1 MNRYV
6 FYILWCDGIIISSL
20 LLYNLLL
27 NERFNGS
34 MMAIVI
40 SAVSGMIFLV
50 TMTKSLEHFPKQGLP
65 EIFRMFLPAGARVSL
80 LIFFSIMTITKGCI
94 MIGYASSFFNLY
106 LSDLRTITV
115 IAFMFLTVSW
125 GATRSSKT
133 ILSTLE
139 LVLFICIPIMY
150 FILTKAVFSQGIEWN
165 SIKAMDDY
173 ALSWPKWETIT
184 AANSLFSG
192 FVGLIVFNRVVP
204 SKIKWKFA
212 PIILIV
218 NLHILVTGLLIS
230 IGIHGTY
237 GVGNYISP
245 MYSALDSIGNISG
258 LFSRTI
264 MPYFLIV
271 LFLLL
276 MYAAVTIHVGLE
288 LLKGCFSLKFQN
300 NPRKEQLFS
309 WTICCL
315 FTVVTMIYFNTFT
328 LKQIKYHT
336 VNWLEL
342 RFYTEFLMVAL
353 VALFAVM
360 KWRRRA

>member
-6 FYILWCDGIIISSL
+6 FYVLWCDGITITGL
-20 LLYNLLL
+20 LLYTLLL

-34 MMAIVI
+34 MLAIVI

-50 TMTKSLEHFPKQGLP
+50 TMTKSLGYFPRKGLP
-65 EIFRMFLPAGARVSL
+65 EIFRMFLPAGARISL

-94 MIGYASSFFNLY
+94 MIGYASFFFNLY
-106 LSDLRTITV
+106 LTDVNTIT
-115 IAFMFLTVSW
+115 IMLFIFLAVSW

-139 LVLFICIPIMY
+139 IVLFICIPLMY
-150 FILTKAVFSQGIEWN
+150 YAFTKAIFSQGIEWN
-165 SIKAMDDY
+165 SIKAMADY
-173 ALSWPKWETIT
+173 AFIWPKWGTIT
-184 AANSLFSG
+184 AANSVFSG

-204 SKIKWKFA
+204 SKIKWKFT
-212 PIILIV
+212 PIVLIV
-218 NLHILVTGLLIS
+218 NLHILVTGLIIS

-237 GVGNYISP
+237 GVGNYIAP
-245 MYSALDSIGNISG
+245 TYSALDSIGMMSG

-276 MYAAVTIHVGLE
+276 VYASVTIHVGLE
-288 LLKGCFSLKFQN
+288 LLKGCFSMKFQN
-300 NPRKEQLFS
+300 NLRKEQLLS
-309 WTICCL
+309 WAICCL
-315 FTVVTMIYFNTFT
+315 FTIVTVIYFSTFT
-328 LKQIKYHT
+328 LKQIINHT

-353 VALFAVM
+353 VALFALM
-360 KWRRRA
+360 KWKRKV